1 LSHFDRKSLIFY
13 GVAISSV
20 VTLFSVVSR
29 YGTTRLQAPTA
40 IGGNY
45 QLQIEPSEQCSEPP
59 SLQLRLQQ
67 SGVFVNGALVADSTE
82 AKSAEAGGEP
92 FNLDGSWRS
101 PDLNLVGR
109 SPAMTVCGQPVESV
123 AIAGTHE
130 GESFSGQLTFAG
142 LPAPLTFESQLIAE
156 QTSTRE
162 TSSH

>member
-1 LSHFDRKSLIFY
+1 M
-13 GVAISSV
+13 
-20 VTLFSVVSR
+20 TLFSVVSR

-40 IGGNY
+40 IGGDY

-67 SGVFVNGALVADSTE
+67 SGIFVNGKLVADSPE
-82 AKSAEAGGEP
+82 AQSAEAGGEP
-92 FNLDGSWRS
+92 FNLDGRWRS
-101 PDLNLVGR
+101 PDLDLTGS

-123 AIAGTHE
+123 AIASTHE

-142 LPAPLTFESQLIAE
+142 LPAPLTFKSQLIPD
-156 QTSTRE
+156 QTSTSE

>member
-1 LSHFDRKSLIFY
+1 MSHFDRKSLIFY

-67 SGVFVNGALVADSTE
+67 SGVFVNGALVADSSK

-92 FNLDGSWRS
+92 FNLDGRWRS
-101 PDLNLVGR
+101 PNLDLAGR
-109 SPAMTVCGQPVESV
+109 SPAMTVCRQPVERV
-123 AIAGTHE
+123 AIASTHE
-130 GESFSGQLTFAG
+130 GASFSGQLTFAG
-142 LPAPLTFESQLIAE
+142 LPAPLTFESQLIPD
-156 QTSTRE
+156 QTSTGE
-162 TSSH
+162 TSH